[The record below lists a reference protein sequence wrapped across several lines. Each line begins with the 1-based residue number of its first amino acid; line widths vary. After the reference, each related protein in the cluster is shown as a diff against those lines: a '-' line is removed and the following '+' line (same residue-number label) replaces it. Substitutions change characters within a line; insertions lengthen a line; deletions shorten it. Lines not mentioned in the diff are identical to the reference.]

1 MDIEESRRIMAA
13 IRTAYPMYYHDMSE
27 SELIQAVK
35 LWAEMFA
42 DDPARDVAAAVKA
55 YMTSDV
61 KGFPPSIGQIKTK
74 LRMIAR
80 NEADILTETAAWA
93 MIRKA
98 IANSGYHAQEEYERL
113 PESLKACVTPD
124 LLRSWAL
131 DETSS
136 EQVIASNLMRSY
148 RDSAKRQEE
157 YDALPP
163 DIKKMIASLSLPEA

>member
-35 LWAEMFA
+35 LWTEMFA
-42 DDPARDVAAAVKA
+42 DDPVRDVAAAVKA
-55 YMTSDV
+55 YMASDT
-61 KGFPPSIGQIKTK
+61 KGFPPSIGQIKAKMRT
-74 LRMIAR
+74 ITR
-80 NEADILTETAAWA
+80 NKTDTLTETTAWA

-113 PESLKACVTPD
+113 PEPLKSCVTPD

>member
-13 IRTAYPMYYHDMSE
+13 IRTAYPTYYHDMSE

-42 DDPARDVAAAVKA
+42 DDPVRDVAAAVKA
-55 YMTSDV
+55 YMASDT
-61 KGFPPSIGQIKTK
+61 KGFPPSIGQIKAKMRT
-74 LRMIAR
+74 ITR
-80 NEADILTETAAWA
+80 NKTDTLTETTAWA

-98 IANSGYHAQEEYERL
+98 IANSGYHVQEEYERL

-148 RDSAKRQEE
+148 RDNAKRQEE

>member
-1 MDIEESRRIMAA
+1 MTREETKKIMAA
-13 IRTAYPMYYHDMSE
+13 LRVSYPMYYQGLSREDLSN
-27 SELIQAVK
+27 AVN
-35 LWAEMFA
+35 LWTEMFA

-55 YMTSDV
+55 YMASDT
-61 KGFPPSIGQIKTK
+61 KGFPPSIGQIKAKMRT
-74 LRMIAR
+74 ITR
-80 NEADILTETAAWA
+80 NKTDTLTETTAWA

-148 RDSAKRQEE
+148 RDNAKRKEE

>member
-1 MDIEESRRIMAA
+1 MI
-13 IRTAYPMYYHDMSE
+13 T
-27 SELIQAVK
+27 QNG
-35 LWAEMFA
+35 A
-42 DDPARDVAAAVKA
+42 D
-55 YMTSDV
+55 T
-61 KGFPPSIGQIKTK
+61 
-74 LRMIAR
+74 
-80 NEADILTETAAWA
+80 LTETTAWA

-98 IANSGYHAQEEYERL
+98 IANSGYHAQEEYEHL

>member
-1 MDIEESRRIMAA
+1 MTREETKKIMAA
-13 IRTAYPMYYHDMSE
+13 LRVSYPMYYQGLSREDLSN
-27 SELIQAVK
+27 AVN